1 MNGFLLVNKEKGF
14 SSNSVVQNIKKNF
27 SLKKVGHLGT
37 LDPEAEGLLI
47 LAINRATK
55 FSNYFLNSDK
65 SYFVEIRLGVVTDTD
80 DGTGEIIKESTVN
93 CSEDNV
99 KKEIKNFLGVSFQK
113 PPFFSALKHKGKP
126 LYKYARNG
134 EFIDKEPRK
143 IEIKQIK
150 NIAYKDTICSFE
162 LTCTK
167 GTYIRSLARD
177 LGESLGCGAHM
188 KSLKRLSQHNFD
200 VENAHTIKKISMKD
214 LINIDDAFKE
224 NKKITL
230 NHADLKIFKNGGKVD
245 INSKSI
251 DVVRIYNYLN
261 DFVGIGS
268 IKDNRLKHKQ
278 LV

>member
-14 SSNSVVQNIKKNF
+14 SSNNVVQNVTKNF

-65 SYFVEIRLGVVTDTD
+65 SYFVEIRLGIVTDTD
-80 DGTGEIIKESTVN
+80 DATGLVIKESEVN
-93 CSEDNV
+93 CSEGNV
-99 KKEIKNFLGVSFQK
+99 KKEIKNFLGESFQK

-134 EFIDKEPRK
+134 QFIEKEPRK
-143 IEIKQIK
+143 IQIKQIK
-150 NIAYKDTICSFE
+150 NIAYKGSICSFE

-177 LGESLGCGAHM
+177 LGENLGCGAHM
-188 KSLKRLSQHNFD
+188 KSLKRLTQHSFD
-200 VENAHTIKKISMKD
+200 IENALTIKNISMNHIIK
-214 LINIDDAFKE
+214 IEDAFKE
-224 NKKITL
+224 HKKITL
-230 NHADLKIFKNGGKVD
+230 NKEDLKIFKNGGRVN

-251 DVVRIYNYLN
+251 DVIRIYDQSK
-261 DFVGIGS
+261 DFIGIGG
-268 IKDNRLKHKQ
+268 ILDNKLRHKQ

>member
-14 SSNSVVQNIKKNF
+14 SSNEIVQNIKKKF
-27 SLKKVGHLGT
+27 LLKKVGHLGT

-65 SYFVEIRLGVVTDTD
+65 SYFVEIRLGIVTDTD
-80 DGTGEIIKESTVN
+80 DETGKIIKECEVR
-93 CSEDNV
+93 CSKENV
-99 KKEIKNFLGVSFQK
+99 KKEIRSFLGESFQK

-134 EFIDKEPRK
+134 QFIDNEPRK
-143 IEIKQIK
+143 IQIKKIK
-150 NIAYKDTICSFE
+150 NITYKDSICSFQ

-177 LGESLGCGAHM
+177 LGENLGCGAHM
-188 KSLKRLSQHNFD
+188 KSLIRLTQHSFD
-200 VENAHTIKKISMKD
+200 VENALTIKKISTSN
-214 LINIDDAFKE
+214 LIKIDDAFNE
-224 NKKITL
+224 YKKITL
-230 NHADLKIFKNGGKVD
+230 NKEDLKIFKNGGRVN
-245 INSKSI
+245 INSKPTDI
-251 DVVRIYNYLN
+251 LRIYDQSN

-268 IKDNRLKHKQ
+268 ILDNHLKHKQ

>member
-1 MNGFLLVNKEKGF
+1 MNGFLLVNKERGF
-14 SSNSVVQNIKKNF
+14 SSNNVVQRIKKNF
-27 SLKKVGHLGT
+27 LLKKVGHLGT

-65 SYFVEIRLGVVTDTD
+65 SYFVEIKLGIATDTD
-80 DGTGEIIKESTVN
+80 DETGKIIKECDISYT
-93 CSEDNV
+93 EDTV

-126 LYKYARNG
+126 LYKYARKG
-134 EFIDKEPRK
+134 EFIDKEPRR

-150 NIAYKDTICSFE
+150 NIIYKDKICSFD

-177 LGESLGCGAHM
+177 LGENLGCGAHM
-188 KSLKRLSQHNFD
+188 RSLKRLTQHNFD
-200 VENAHTIKKISMKD
+200 VEDAYNIKKISMKQ
-214 LINIDDAFKE
+214 LIKIDEAFSEHKR
-224 NKKITL
+224 ITL
-230 NHADLKIFKNGGKVD
+230 NREDEKIFKNGRKVYF
-245 INSKSI
+245 NSKSNDI
-251 DVVRIYNYLN
+251 VRIYDQSN
-261 DFVGIGS
+261 DFIGIGS
-268 IKDNRLKHKQ
+268 ILDNYLKHKQ

>member
-14 SSNSVVQNIKKNF
+14 SSNKIVQNIKKKF
-27 SLKKVGHLGT
+27 FFKKVGHLGT

-65 SYFVEIRLGVVTDTD
+65 SYFVEIRLGIVTDTD
-80 DGTGEIIKESTVN
+80 DATGLVIKESEVN
-93 CSEDNV
+93 YSEDNV
-99 KKEIKNFLGVSFQK
+99 KKEIKNFLGESFQK

-134 EFIDKEPRK
+134 EFINKEPRK

-177 LGESLGCGAHM
+177 LGENLGCGAHM
-188 KSLKRLSQHNFD
+188 KSLKRLTQHNFD
-200 VENAHTIKKISMKD
+200 VENAFTIKKISMNH
-214 LINIDDAFKE
+214 LINIDDAFKGL
-224 NKKITL
+224 KQITL
-230 NHADLKIFKNGGKVD
+230 NHADLKIFKNGGRVD

-251 DVVRIYNYLN
+251 DVIRIYDQSN

-268 IKDNRLKHKQ
+268 IEDNRLKHKQ